1 MHVRHPHPRSAFR
14 WLLPRRTVR
23 YRLAVVYGG
32 LFVVCGAVLLAVTG
46 LLWGRATGGRYVVAA
61 PAPVRILAIAVPPR
75 SFGSASGITQ
85 VNVHQARPI
94 GPNLQQIRRVT
105 AQLRIVAAG
114 QRSSDL
120 HQLLLYS
127 GIGLAI
133 MVMLASALGW
143 LAAGRVLRPLRT
155 ITSAVRDI
163 SATNLHKRL
172 DLGGPDDELKLLGDT
187 FDQLLERLDRSFQSQ
202 RLFVANAS
210 HELRT
215 PLATMRA
222 SLDVALAKPGPVPDQ
237 MATLAKRLHDELDEV
252 DRLLESF
259 LALARAQRGHASAH
273 APLALDL
280 LVGTALAQRAAP
292 IADLAITV
300 EDHGCAEAM
309 VSGNATL
316 LARMVENLVDNAVRH
331 NVPGG
336 FVRIVTGVDAH
347 GATLVVENG
356 GEDLTAVG
364 VGELIQPFRRL
375 GADRTGSGEGFGLG
389 LSIVDAVAEAHG
401 GRLEL
406 RPLAGG
412 GLRATVLLPL
422 ARDTLVRTHA

>member
-215 PLATMRA
+215 P
-222 SLDVALAKPGPVPDQ
+222 
-237 MATLAKRLHDELDEV
+237 
-252 DRLLESF
+252 
-259 LALARAQRGHASAH
+259 
-273 APLALDL
+273 
-280 LVGTALAQRAAP
+280 
-292 IADLAITV
+292 
-300 EDHGCAEAM
+300 
-309 VSGNATL
+309 
-316 LARMVENLVDNAVRH
+316 
-331 NVPGG
+331 
-336 FVRIVTGVDAH
+336 
-347 GATLVVENG
+347 
-356 GEDLTAVG
+356 
-364 VGELIQPFRRL
+364 
-375 GADRTGSGEGFGLG
+375 
-389 LSIVDAVAEAHG
+389 
-401 GRLEL
+401 
-406 RPLAGG
+406 
-412 GLRATVLLPL
+412 
-422 ARDTLVRTHA
+422 